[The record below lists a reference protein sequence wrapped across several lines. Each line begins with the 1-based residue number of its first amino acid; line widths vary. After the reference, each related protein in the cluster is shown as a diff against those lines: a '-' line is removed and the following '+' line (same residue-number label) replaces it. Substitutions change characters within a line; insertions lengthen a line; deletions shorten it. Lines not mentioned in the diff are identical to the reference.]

1 MLLPEERQLELEE
14 RMCKP
19 LKDCMNGI
27 LSKMLVF
34 VGDEVEVFLSSGTV
48 RAEIIGVIF
57 LHKYNT
63 FHLAFQVRWKDDSSP
78 NGWGFGEHML
88 KQY

>member
-19 LKDCMNGI
+19 LEDYMKGI

-34 VGDEVEVFLSSGTV
+34 VGDEVEVFLPSGTV
-48 RAEIIGVIF
+48 RAEIIGATF
-57 LHKYNT
+57 LHKHNA
-63 FHLAFQVRWKDDSSP
+63 FHLAFQVRWKNDSSP
-78 NGWGFGEHML
+78 TGWEFGEHTL
-88 KQY
+88 KPY